1 MRISGRVEILTN
13 KKLLEFILIIYGE
26 IDYTCIL
33 SKKVRMSALPIID
46 TKKEYTTLSVFD
58 SPECSNEDT
67 NSSSI
72 GTSKIVVNDTLSI
85 EIAAV
90 FDGHGGNEASLFLK
104 DHFIG
109 CFISSIAPASFSAEL
124 TKECIDSITSSSGSE
139 EMYRA
144 IIDGG
149 VIAVDI
155 ELCKHLRTLKLN
167 RRDPGST
174 VSMWINFI
182 TPSGSNSYLV
192 NVGDSPAHSICRDTG
207 VITSAKL
214 HDIKDVSCQ
223 TDAEKHPQVTVITRR
238 NNGYIMDICI
248 RSPTVCEMVQSGTMM
263 YMNGIRALNIPR
275 SLGHIRWN
283 TSINKH
289 PEITK
294 VPEDADT
301 VVLMTDGVSD
311 MMVDVEEYFQK
322 SEELEWNVDEIG
334 SFYRNRW
341 YQPWKQRCN
350 GHVSVETDYI
360 AIKGHARHVS
370 DDMTLVQVMLK

>member
-1 MRISGRVEILTN
+1 MRVF
-13 KKLLEFILIIYGE
+13 FIE
-26 IDYTCIL
+26 
-33 SKKVRMSALPIID
+33 KVRMSALTMND
-46 TKKEYTTLSVFD
+46 SKKEYTTLSVFD

-67 NSSSI
+67 NSSSV
-72 GTSKIVVNDTLSI
+72 GTSMVVVNDTLSI

-90 FDGHGGNEASLFLK
+90 FDGHAGGEASMFLK
-104 DHFIG
+104 EQFID

-124 TKECIDSITSSSGSE
+124 TKKCIDSITELSGTDK
-139 EMYRA
+139 MYRS

-149 VIAVDI
+149 VIAADT

-167 RRDPGST
+167 GRDPGST
-174 VSMWINFI
+174 MSMWINFI

-192 NVGDSPAHSICRDTG
+192 NVGDSPAYAVCRNTG
-207 VITSAKL
+207 VITRVIL
-214 HDIKDVSCQ
+214 HDIKDVACHSEVEQ
-223 TDAEKHPQVTVITRR
+223 LPHVTIITRR
-238 NNGYIMDICI
+238 NNRRIMDICI
-248 RSPTVCEMVQSGTMM
+248 RSPTICEMIPSATMM
-263 YMNGIRALNIPR
+263 YMNGVRALNIPR

-311 MMVDVEEYFQK
+311 MMVDIEEYLQK

-334 SFYRNRW
+334 SFYRDRW
-341 YQPWKQRCN
+341 YQPWNQRCN
-350 GHVSVETDYI
+350 GYVSPETDYI
-360 AIKGHARHVS
+360 AIKGDKLHVS
-370 DDMTLVQVMLK
+370 DDMTIVQVKIGKI